1 MIQLQINLPFDID
14 FLILKYLDE
23 YSIHN
28 FLEYKKK
35 EKYSRYIQLV
45 TSINNIINKNFE
57 CLKIIEEIYL
67 NIQKINK
74 RSLYSEYKYKIY
86 NTYCLINLNYEINY
100 YINEQ
105 LIKFYSECNF
115 DSEKQKKKF
124 QNLTKYVNK
133 KLLIFEYKIRYE
145 PSIKT
150 TNLKIK
156 LSTYLDI
163 KSNLLK

>member
-1 MIQLQINLPFDID
+1 MNQVSFQLPYDIE
-14 FLILKYLDE
+14 FHILKYLDE

-35 EKYSRYIQLV
+35 EKYSTYLQLV

-57 CLKIIEEIYL
+57 CLSLIEEIYL
-67 NIQKINK
+67 NIQKINNI
-74 RSLYSEYKYKIY
+74 SLYSDYKYKIY
-86 NTYCLINLNYEINY
+86 RIYVHISLNYEISE
-100 YINEQ
+100 INKQ

-115 DSEKQKKKF
+115 DSEKQKRKF
-124 QNLTKYVNK
+124 QNLTKCLNN
-133 KLLIFEYKIRYE
+133 KLLLYEYKIRYE

-150 TNLKIK
+150 TNFKIK

>member
-1 MIQLQINLPFDID
+1 MNQVSFQLPYDIE
-14 FLILKYLDE
+14 FYILKYLDE

-35 EKYSRYIQLV
+35 EKYSRYLQLV

-57 CLKIIEEIYL
+57 CLRLIKEIYL
-67 NIQKINK
+67 NIQKINNI
-74 RSLYSEYKYKIY
+74 SLYSEYKYKIY
-86 NTYCLINLNYEINY
+86 KIYVHINLNYETSEINKK
-100 YINEQ
+100 

-115 DSEKQKKKF
+115 NSEKQKRKF
-124 QNLTKYVNK
+124 QNLTRSLNNK
-133 KLLIFEYKIRYE
+133 LFEYKIRYE

-150 TNLKIK
+150 TNFKIK

>member
-57 CLKIIEEIYL
+57 CLKLIEEIYL

-74 RSLYSEYKYKIY
+74 ISLYSEYKYKIY
-86 NTYCLINLNYEINY
+86 KTYGLYFNYEMN

-133 KLLIFEYKIRYE
+133 KLLMFEYKIRYE
-145 PSIKT
+145 PSIKI
-150 TNLKIK
+150 TNFKIK